1 MSLNIYIG
9 LSEPSFVE
17 PANSTK
23 IKCAGSFD
31 LFFALL
37 VMIYLA
43 RWH

>member
-9 LSEPSFVE
+9 LSEPSFIE
-17 PANSTK
+17 PAISTK
-23 IKCAGSFD
+23 VKCAGLFN